1 MKAVH
6 FGAGNIGR
14 GFIGLLLSQ
23 ADYHVSFV
31 DVNDQVIDAIN
42 EKQQYNVLLADESE
56 EKIPVSNISGINS
69 MKDPEAVIEAIV
81 EADIITTAVGASI
94 LPIIA
99 DLLAKGLTKRL
110 ETANAPVNVIACE
123 NMIGGSALLKDEVMK
138 KVTPEVANQLLTR
151 VGFPNAA
158 VDRIVPNQSH
168 EDILTVSVEPY
179 SEWVVDQSM
188 MVGDLAEVDG
198 MTRVPSLD
206 PFIERKL
213 FTVNTGHAVTAYFG
227 YHYGYGT
234 IKETLE
240 DEEVL
245 ALVKGALKES
255 GKVITSK
262 FDFSEAEHAKYIEK
276 ILGRFLNPYLS
287 DEVTRV
293 ARGPLRKLGEND
305 RLVRPARM
313 YYELVNEEPTHLA
326 KAIAAALLYDFTEDD
341 EAVKLQAMIE
351 AEGYEK
357 TLETVSN
364 LQASDDL
371 TASVLVQVE
380 ALKSEK

>member
-23 ADYHVSFV
+23 AGYHVSFV
-31 DVNDQVIDAIN
+31 DVNEQVIDAIN
-42 EKQQYNVLLADESE
+42 DKQQYNVLLADESQ

-69 MKDPEAVIEAIV
+69 MKEPEAVIEVIV

-110 ETANAPVNVIACE
+110 ETANAPLNVIACE

-138 KVTPEVANQLLTR
+138 KVTTEAANVLLTH

-188 MVGDLAEVDG
+188 MVGDLPDING

-227 YHYGYGT
+227 YHFGYHT

-240 DEEVL
+240 DEAVL

-255 GKVITSK
+255 GQVITSK
-262 FDFSEAEHAKYIEK
+262 FDFSEAEHEKYIDK

-293 ARGPLRKLGEND
+293 ARGPLRKLGQHD
-305 RLVRPARM
+305 RLVRPARL
-313 YYELVNEEPTHLA
+313 YYELVHEEPTHLA
-326 KAIAAALLYDFTEDD
+326 KAIAAALLYDYKEDE

-351 AEGYEK
+351 ADGYEK
-357 TLETVSN
+357 TLEVVSH
-364 LQASDDL
+364 LHDSDSL
-371 TASVLVQVE
+371 TKSVLSQVD
-380 ALKSEK
+380 ALKK

>member
-31 DVNDQVIDAIN
+31 DVNEQVIDAIN
-42 EKQQYNVLLADESE
+42 DKQQYKVLLADEAGE
-56 EKIPVSNISGINS
+56 EITVTNISGINS
-69 MKDPEAVIEAIV
+69 IKDPEAVIDAIV

-110 ETANAPVNVIACE
+110 ETVQKPVNVIACE

-138 KVTPEVANQLLTR
+138 KVTPEVANQLPTR

-188 MVGDLAEVDG
+188 MIGDLPDIEG
-198 MTRVPSLD
+198 MTLVPSLD

-227 YHYGYGT
+227 YHYGYQT
-234 IKETLE
+234 IKDTLE
-240 DEEVL
+240 DNDVL
-245 ALVKGALKES
+245 ALVTGALKES
-255 GKVITSK
+255 GHVITSK
-262 FDFSEAEHAKYIEK
+262 FDFTEAEHANYIDK

-305 RLVRPARM
+305 RLVRPARL

-326 KAIAAALLYDFTEDD
+326 KAIAAALLYDFKEDD
-341 EAVKLQAMIE
+341 EAVRLQTMVE

-357 TLETVSN
+357 TLEIVSN
-364 LQASDDL
+364 LTPADAL
-371 TASVLVQVE
+371 TSSVLAQVE
-380 ALKSEK
+380 ALKNEK

>member
-23 ADYHVSFV
+23 AGYHVSFV
-31 DVNDQVIDAIN
+31 DVNEQVIDAIN
-42 EKQQYNVLLADESE
+42 DKQQYNVLLADESQ

-69 MKDPEAVIEAIV
+69 MKEPEAVIEVIV

-110 ETANAPVNVIACE
+110 ETANAPLNVIACE

-138 KVTPEVANQLLTR
+138 KVTTEAANVLLTH

-188 MVGDLAEVDG
+188 MVGDLPDING
-198 MTRVPSLD
+198 
-206 PFIERKL
+206 
-213 FTVNTGHAVTAYFG
+213 
-227 YHYGYGT
+227 
-234 IKETLE
+234 
-240 DEEVL
+240 
-245 ALVKGALKES
+245 
-255 GKVITSK
+255 
-262 FDFSEAEHAKYIEK
+262 
-276 ILGRFLNPYLS
+276 
-287 DEVTRV
+287 
-293 ARGPLRKLGEND
+293 
-305 RLVRPARM
+305 
-313 YYELVNEEPTHLA
+313 
-326 KAIAAALLYDFTEDD
+326 
-341 EAVKLQAMIE
+341 
-351 AEGYEK
+351 
-357 TLETVSN
+357 
-364 LQASDDL
+364 
-371 TASVLVQVE
+371 
-380 ALKSEK
+380 

>member
-42 EKQQYNVLLADESE
+42 EKQQYNVLLADESG

-123 NMIGGSALLKDEVMK
+123 NMIGGSALLKDEVFK
-138 KVTPEVANQLLTR
+138 KVTPEVANQLPTR

-188 MVGDLAEVDG
+188 MIGDLPDIEG

-227 YHYGYGT
+227 YHFGYAT
-234 IKETLE
+234 IKDTLE

-305 RLVRPARM
+305 RLVRPGRL
-313 YYELVNEEPTHLA
+313 YYALVNEEPTHLA
-326 KAIAAALLYDFTEDD
+326 KAIAAALLYDYKEDE
-341 EAVKLQAMIE
+341 EAIKLQAMIQ

-357 TLETVSN
+357 TLETLSN
-364 LQASDDL
+364 LPASEPL
-371 TASVLVQVE
+371 TTSILAQVE
-380 ALKSEK
+380 ALKNNK

>member
-14 GFIGLLLSQ
+14 GFIGLLLSK
-23 ADYHVSFV
+23 AGYEVSFV
-31 DVNDQVIDAIN
+31 DVNEQTIDAIN
-42 EKQQYNVLLADESE
+42 TQQAYNVLLADESQ

-69 MKDPEAVIEAIV
+69 MKHPEAVIEAIV

-110 ETANAPVNVIACE
+110 ETVNAPVNVIACE
-123 NMIGGSALLKDEVMK
+123 NMIGGSTVLKDEVMK
-138 KVTPEVANQLLTR
+138 KVTPEVSNKLPKC

-188 MVGDLAEVDG
+188 MLGDLPEIEG

-227 YHYGYGT
+227 YHYGYHT
-234 IKETLE
+234 IKEALE

-245 ALVKGALKES
+245 GLVKGALKES
-255 GKVITSK
+255 GQVITSK
-262 FDFSEAEHAKYIEK
+262 FDFTEEEHAKYIDK

-305 RLVRPARM
+305 RLVRPARL
-313 YYELVNEEPTHLA
+313 YYELVSEEPTYLA
-326 KAIAAALLYDFTEDD
+326 KAIAAAMLYDYKEDE
-341 EAVKLQAMIE
+341 EAVKLQETIE
-351 AEGYEK
+351 SIGFEK
-357 TLETVSN
+357 TLESVSN
-364 LQASDDL
+364 LKSYESV
-371 TASVLVQVE
+371 TRSVLSQI
-380 ALKSEK
+380 ATFKK